1 MSWAVQERHQ
11 RRRDEPALNPA
22 VVLVLAL
29 FDEVRISELD
39 LEEETMFTGTGTAL
53 VTPFR
58 RDGALDE
65 PTLRALIKR
74 QIDAG
79 INFLVPCGTT
89 GESPTLTHQ
98 EHLRVVEIAVELAK
112 GKVPVL
118 AGAGGYN
125 TAEVIALAR
134 ELAELGANGILSVT
148 PYYNKPTQEGLYQH
162 FRAIAEAVSLP
173 IILYSV
179 QGRTGVNI
187 EPPTIQRL
195 SQIKNI
201 IGIKEA
207 SGSISQMSTILNA
220 VPEDFL
226 VLSGDDAIT
235 LPLIALGGRGV
246 ISVASNEIPAEMSAL
261 TRHALAGDFAGAR
274 QIHRR
279 FLPLMEINFV
289 ESNPIPVKTA
299 LAEMRLLEP
308 VWRLPL
314 VAPKPENRARIRAV
328 LETLNL
334 IGRIHVAATN

>member
-1 MSWAVQERHQ
+1 
-11 RRRDEPALNPA
+11 
-22 VVLVLAL
+22 
-29 FDEVRISELD
+29 
-39 LEEETMFTGTGTAL
+39 MFTGTGTAL

-98 EHLRVVEIAVELAK
+98 EHLRIVEITVELAK

-125 TAEVIALAR
+125 TAEVITLAR
-134 ELAELGANGILSVT
+134 ELADLGANGILSVT

-162 FRAIAEAVSLP
+162 FKAIAEAVHLP

-187 EPPTIQRL
+187 EPATVQRL
-195 SQIKNI
+195 SQIENI

-246 ISVASNEIPAEMSAL
+246 ISVASNEIPAQMTSL
-261 TRHALAGDFAGAR
+261 TQHALAGDFEGAR

-289 ESNPIPVKTA
+289 ESNPIPVKAA

-328 LETLNL
+328 LESLNL
-334 IGRIHVAATN
+334 IGRTHVAATN